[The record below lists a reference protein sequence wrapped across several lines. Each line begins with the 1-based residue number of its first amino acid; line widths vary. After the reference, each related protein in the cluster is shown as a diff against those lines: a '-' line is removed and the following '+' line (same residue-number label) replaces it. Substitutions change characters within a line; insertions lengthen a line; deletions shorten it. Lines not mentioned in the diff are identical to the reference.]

1 MLAPVHRSMDAANTR
16 ESEHV
21 KWWKPRAECIGNYI
35 SEELASSDIILLQEW
50 WFRDEFV
57 DLFDSLTSHLF
68 HRVSEQRP
76 SGIMATTTPLTV
88 ASDKVTKMNNQSLLR
103 MPQQLSLPPPLMR
116 EDGMAVLVKKNG
128 NLELVESTKVLTG
141 PSRIGQLVHCRDRN
155 TKRDILIGNSHL
167 SFPGHP
173 DPSIN
178 DRRQAHEMQ
187 LVSKALANFK
197 STEANNNR
205 LELIGGDFNSNSR
218 GLAAKRLE
226 SRNFVNC
233 ASASAEQALS
243 SWGGQINLGVTHRT
257 HRGEDVSVDHIFV
270 RVPGEQASSAKS
282 SSLSPSSKSSSPV
295 VGSSALQLGYLDM
308 QGTRVVDCHR
318 GELQLDGNSV
328 ISDHRPVTATLV
340 CPPSSRRQRGNGGFG
355 FLGVNEGRDDKKGET
370 GGVFFKDTPDMRGLV
385 HQPLDPLEPPS
396 YMGMSMKSDSKK
408 GV

>member
-1 MLAPVHRSMDAANTR
+1 MDAANTR
-16 ESEHV
+16 ESEHA

-35 SEELASSDIILLQEW
+35 AEELASSDIILLQEW

-76 SGIMATTTPLTV
+76 SGIMATTTPPTV
-88 ASDKVTKMNNQSLLR
+88 ASDMITKINNQSLLR
-103 MPQQLSLPPPLMR
+103 MPQQPSSPPPLMR

-128 NLELVESTKVLTG
+128 NLEFVESTKVLTG

-155 TKRDILIGNSHL
+155 TKRDILIGNTHL
-167 SFPGHP
+167 SFPGHS
-173 DPSIN
+173 DASIN

-270 RVPGEQASSAKS
+270 RVPGEQASASSATS
-282 SSLSPSSKSSSPV
+282 SSLSASSKSSSSPV
-295 VGSSALQLGYLDM
+295 VSSSALRLGYLDM
-308 QGTRVVDCHR
+308 QGTRVVECHR

-328 ISDHRPVTATLV
+328 ISDHRPVTATLA
-340 CPPSSRRQRGNGGFG
+340 CAPSSRRLRGNGGFG
-355 FLGVNEGRDDKKGET
+355 ILGENDGRDSKNGET
-370 GGVFFKDTPDMRGLV
+370 GGVFVKDAPDMRGLV

-408 GV
+408 GM